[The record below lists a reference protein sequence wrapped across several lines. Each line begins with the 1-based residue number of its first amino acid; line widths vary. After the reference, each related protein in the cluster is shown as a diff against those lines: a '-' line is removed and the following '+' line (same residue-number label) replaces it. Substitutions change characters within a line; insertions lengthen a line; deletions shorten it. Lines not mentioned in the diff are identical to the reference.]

1 MTMLSEDDVNLRELS
16 DEELAL
22 AWDLWFDLAQT
33 TNDDDPPYTH
43 GVFQTA
49 GVAGASTDLHRAPG
63 EGGGGCLE
71 AKFTTVK
78 TASSKPRVRT
88 RGLGTTPGGPV

>member
-1 MTMLSEDDVNLRELS
+1 MTMLSEDDLNLRELS

-49 GVAGASTDLHRAPG
+49 RVAGASTDLHRAAAKEDAGGVPG
-63 EGGGGCLE
+63 
-71 AKFTTVK
+71 
-78 TASSKPRVRT
+78 SRRD
-88 RGLGTTPGGPV
+88 